1 MKKLSILSLGLMFV
15 PSTSPLLYDE
25 DFMNQMTK
33 TSFLKDVWYKG
44 KTLVKTSYHND
55 RRELFEK
62 IHHTEDSIKYLVF
75 KNSPDL
81 FNLFNAERSI
91 LKNILEN
98 NNGRVEGI
106 DTTTIDSFIKRN
118 APLMNRD
125 VEKKIHNELEGL
137 LNSINTFTETYDDE
151 KNHDVESEVFSHLH
165 LYQYII
171 KSLMEN
177 ISHNTKIIEE
187 KKKKRLLKKQQE
199 AEELKKEDPDK

>member
-15 PSTSPLLYDE
+15 PSTSPLLYNE
-25 DFMNQMTK
+25 DFMNQMTE
-33 TSFLKDVWYKG
+33 TSFLKNVWYQS
-44 KTLVKTSYHND
+44 KTLVKTSYHHG

-62 IHHTEDSIKYLVF
+62 ILHTEGSIKSLVF
-75 KNSPDL
+75 ENCPDL

-125 VEKKIHNELEGL
+125 VEKRIHNELEDL

-165 LYQYII
+165 LCQYII